1 MIVRQLINSALRKL
15 GVYASGES
23 ATAAEI
29 EDALDA
35 VNRMLNSWSTD
46 SNGVHTLTAETKTL
60 TSGDGRYTYG
70 SGGDIDSARP
80 VKILEALIRS
90 DDYDYP
96 VNETT
101 RKNWM
106 DIGNKATEGRP
117 RVFLYEPAYPLGT
130 LDLWPIPD
138 DDYDLVLYAQKPL
151 AQYTNSGDDL
161 DLPPEYEEAIEW
173 NLALRLA
180 PEYVGASIPP
190 LIVSMAQETLTKLK
204 TLHAQPIPQ
213 IATEITRT
221 RGRTYNIYEDE

>member
-15 GVYASGES
+15 GVFASGES

-35 VNRMLNSWSTD
+35 INRMLNSWSTE
-46 SNGVHTLTAETKTL
+46 SNGVFKMIAETKTL
-60 TSGDGRYTYG
+60 TSGDGHYTYG

-80 VKILEALIRS
+80 VRILECAIRS
-90 DDYDYP
+90 NSYDFP

-106 DIGNKATEGRP
+106 DIGNKSHEGRP
-117 RVFLYEPAYPLGT
+117 RVFLYEPTYPMGT
-130 LDLWPIPD
+130 LDLWPVPD
-138 DDYDLVLYAQKPL
+138 DSYDLVLYAQKPL
-151 AQYTNSGDDL
+151 AQYTNSGDNVN
-161 DLPPEYEEAIEW
+161 LPPEYEEAIEW

-180 PEYVGASIPP
+180 PDYVGASIPA
-190 LIVSMAQETLTKLK
+190 IVISMAQDSFNKLK

-213 IATEITRT
+213 ISTEISRT